1 MKCPGQ
7 DPRYWKFDAIYEAK
21 CPHCGGVLE
30 FFKDE
35 TRRRCKKCGEQVL
48 NPKMDFGCATH
59 CKFAKHCFG
68 DLPPELIK
76 QKQDLFKDRVVL
88 QMKRLLKNDF
98 KKIGHAAKVAGF
110 AQQIAQQEGADPA
123 IVITASY
130 LHDLIPSDVDQST
143 KVSDDQQPEKGSVDI
158 ARELM
163 AGLDAE
169 DSLIE
174 EVCNVIEGSGYSNG
188 GESSNQK
195 VFQDADLIA
204 VLLED
209 QKKSP
214 KVPEAITERIESQ
227 FRTESGKT
235 LARGILLNVE

>member
-7 DPRYWKFDAIYEAK
+7 DPRYWKFDAIFEAK
-21 CPHCGGVLE
+21 CPNCGGVLE

-35 TRRRCKKCGEQVL
+35 TRRRCRKCGEQVL

-123 IVITASY
+123 IVLTAAY
-130 LHDLIPSDVDQST
+130 LHDLVPSEVDPSVN
-143 KVSDDQQPEKGSVDI
+143 VSDDPQPEKKSVDI
-158 ARELM
+158 AREVM
-163 AGLDAE
+163 TALDAE
-169 DSLIE
+169 DNLVE
-174 EVCNVIEGSGYSNG
+174 EVCNIIDGSADSNGEGSANH
-188 GESSNQK
+188 K
-195 VFQDADLIA
+195 VFHDAEQLT
-204 VLLED
+204 VLVEE

-214 KVPEAITERIESQ
+214 QELEFVAARIESE
-227 FRTESGKT
+227 FLTESGKT
-235 LARGILLNVE
+235 LARGILLNVD